1 MDLHAHQHGH
11 THPHTPPANP
21 RNHVVDESLP
31 SRRDFFRILTGG
43 ALAGASIMELAWHRA
58 AWASAAPPTSSGDL
72 FNISKAANGVYF
84 AHARPL
90 TVINCNAAIFVRSN
104 DVVVVDAH
112 SRPSSAVALI
122 AQIKREVTSKPVRY
136 VVNTHFHWDHTQGNN
151 GYRMNGEKIDIISS
165 ETTKNLLEA
174 NAIARMHASVDA
186 IPQQIE
192 DFRKRSEK
200 SSSNPEKAFCAEQIR
215 QFEAYRDEMQD
226 FTLELPSIT
235 FEKSYLLKDPAFDLQ
250 LDFHGHAHTA
260 GDIFVYCPQQRALA
274 TGDASHCWLPN
285 IADGYPRLWP
295 TTLDEVAK
303 ADFKYLLGGHGP
315 MQTDRTVMTS
325 QRNYIEE
332 LVEKVEEGKKAGH
345 TLEEMKQRLTVE
357 SLKSMQSNGYGKFL
371 AKTIADDNTHFGSM
385 PPLQNDVNDNIRDVY
400 NNLDKT

>member
-1 MDLHAHQHGH
+1 MNMKLEYSA
-11 THPHTPPANP
+11 
-21 RNHVVDESLP
+21 VK
-31 SRRDFFRILTGG
+31 
-43 ALAGASIMELAWHRA
+43 
-58 AWASAAPPTSSGDL
+58 SAARKLRFRTQAFIDGKFVNAQGGKTFTTENPATGQPLAQIAACDAPDVERAV
-72 FNISKAANGVYF
+72 KAARRAFETG
-84 AHARPL
+84 
-90 TVINCNAAIFVRSN
+90 TW
-104 DVVVVDAH
+104 
-112 SRPSSAVALI
+112 SRM
-122 AQIKREVTSKPVRY
+122 KPAGRKKVLLKY
-136 VVNTHFHWDHTQGNN
+136 AD
-151 GYRMNGEKIDIISS
+151 
-165 ETTKNLLEA
+165 LLEA